1 MITFIHDLRYAGR
14 ALVKQPNF
22 TLVALVTLAL
32 GIGANTAIFSI
43 VNAVLLRPLPYHE
56 PDRVVML
63 WSHWTNWS
71 KTWVSHGEV
80 DDYQRLAPSLEH
92 VAAFDT
98 TSFNLTGGGDPL
110 RVRAAQVQPEIF
122 AALGAGKIRLTGG
135 DVASFQHWYGQWGV
149 FLLALPIPYKVTAI
163 ASGMFKLNYPL
174 FLGASLFI
182 RGLRF
187 FLVAA
192 LVRAYGEPIRA
203 FVEKRLALVTSV
215 VAIVII
221 GLIAALRLVH

>member
-1 MITFIHDLRYAGR
+1 MLRKIYDRVMRLSGSRHAAAWLAALAFAEGLFFPVPPDLLLMPLVLARRDRAWRYAGICLI
-14 ALVKQPNF
+14 ASV
-22 TLVALVTLAL
+22 
-32 GIGANTAIFSI
+32 IGGSAGF
-43 VNAVLLRPLPYHE
+43 AVGYFLHPF
-56 PDRVVML
+56 
-63 WSHWTNWS
+63 
-71 KTWVSHGEV
+71 GEW
-80 DDYQRLAPSLEH
+80 L
-92 VAAFDT
+92 
-98 TSFNLTGGGDPL
+98 
-110 RVRAAQVQPEIF
+110 
-122 AALGAGKIRLTGG
+122 IRLTGG

-149 FLLALPIPYKVTAI
+149 FLLALPIPYKVPAI